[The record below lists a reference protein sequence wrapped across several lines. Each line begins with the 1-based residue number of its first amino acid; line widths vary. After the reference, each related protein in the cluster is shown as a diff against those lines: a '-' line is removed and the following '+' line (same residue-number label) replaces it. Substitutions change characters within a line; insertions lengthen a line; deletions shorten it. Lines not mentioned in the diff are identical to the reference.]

1 MPDQND
7 LKSNIQAEM
16 SVRTQQLKLLINRY
30 ASNRKTTEILADEL
44 HRNETAYR
52 ILFPPTEEG
61 SVCAAESEGALF
73 SAD

>member
-16 SVRTQQLKLLINRY
+16 SVRTQQLKLLIDRY

-44 HRNETAYR
+44 RRNETAYR
-52 ILFPPTEEG
+52 ILFSTPEEGAVCTEE
-61 SVCAAESEGALF
+61 
-73 SAD
+73 